1 MLHEMQ
7 MGVRRADALRGLAA
21 RTRVLKLRTTA
32 TAVMQAGELG
42 IPIANVLREQA
53 NEMRLVRRQRA
64 EEQARKVPVKV
75 VIPLILCLFPALFI
89 VVIGPAAINLLHL
102 VAR

>member
-1 MLHEMQ
+1 
-7 MGVRRADALRGLAA
+7 
-21 RTRVLKLRTTA
+21 
-32 TAVMQAGELG
+32 
-42 IPIANVLREQA
+42 
-53 NEMRLVRRQRA
+53 MRLVRRQRA